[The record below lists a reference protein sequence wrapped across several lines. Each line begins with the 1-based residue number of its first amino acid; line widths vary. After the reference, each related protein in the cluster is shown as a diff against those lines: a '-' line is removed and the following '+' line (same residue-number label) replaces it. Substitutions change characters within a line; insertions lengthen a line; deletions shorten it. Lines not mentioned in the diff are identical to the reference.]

1 MFFNRRAPM
10 PTSRRRPGVV
20 VLAVAAGLG
29 CCTVP
34 ARASAGGH
42 FDAALA
48 KAAAALGRLEEGAR
62 RLDEAQVLYEKAVA
76 LAPGDGSL
84 HYLLGRVYLERIPAF
99 TRQSRA
105 AGAAAMTRARSELQR
120 ATELAPH
127 LGAAWILLGRA
138 LMFSNP
144 PPAAA
149 GTVLEHAHRL
159 LPRDLDLV
167 VELALFY
174 TCAGERPKADLLLRQ
189 ARAEHAGAPD
199 ELARIDAAAASLD
212 YAAAE
217 RLIAARRLADA
228 APLYERAAAG
238 TEDPRLRAQALSMLA
253 QVREELARQRFRTGY
268 DQARELAARG
278 DVAGA
283 IRELKAL
290 LAVPQDSL
298 DADQARRLMTALEE
312 RRKATRG

>member
-1 MFFNRRAPM
+1 M
-10 PTSRRRPGVV
+10 PTSLRRRG
-20 VLAVAAGLG
+20 VLALALVAGLG
-29 CCTVP
+29 WLPVP
-34 ARASAGGH
+34 ARASAGGP
-42 FDAALA
+42 FSAALA
-48 KAAAALGRLEEGAR
+48 KTAAVLAKLEEGAG
-62 RLDEAQVLYEKAVA
+62 RLDEAQVLYEKAVE

-84 HYLLGRVYLERIPAF
+84 HYRLGRIYLERYPAF
-99 TRQSRA
+99 ARESPVV
-105 AGAAAMTRARSELQR
+105 GAAAIIRARSELQR
-120 ATELAPH
+120 ATELAPS

-149 GTVLEHAHRL
+149 GAVLEHAHQL

-167 VELALFY
+167 FELALFY
-174 TCAGERPKADLLLRQ
+174 TCAGERPRADLLLQQ
-189 ARAEHAGAPD
+189 ARTEHAAVPA
-199 ELARIDAAAASLD
+199 ELARIDAAAAGLD

-238 TEDPRLRAQALSMLA
+238 TGDPRVRANALSMLA
-253 QVREELARQRFRTGY
+253 QIREELSRQRFRTGY
-268 DQARELAARG
+268 GQARALAARG

-290 LAVPQDSL
+290 LAVPQDSI

-312 RRKATRG
+312 RRRAKRG